1 MNPPEPG
8 REAPGDAS
16 ADDPLPRKN
25 EHGAPLT
32 ARSQKRGARA
42 RKRGGLGI
50 FLLAGALPVAA
61 IVWFLLQPE
70 AQRNAFFEKLPA
82 GWTGRAI
89 QAAIAFGVLFV
100 LARVALPAFHG
111 SAGSLRVL
119 VARLRVNRGAV
130 RVLLYPFEVLVG
142 LLRILVQILYAV
154 DAALILVAAL
164 VLLLVVVRILKPEFL
179 PGVLPMLGG

>member
-1 MNPPEPG
+1 MNPLEPG
-8 REAPGDAS
+8 QVARTDEPA
-16 ADDPLPRKN
+16 PRKK
-25 EHGAPLT
+25 EHGAPPA
-32 ARSQKRGARA
+32 ARSPRRGAAA

-61 IVWFLLQPE
+61 IVWFLLQPQ
-70 AQRNAFFEKLPA
+70 AQRDAFFAKMPA
-82 GWTGRAI
+82 GWGGRALH
-89 QAAIAFGVLFV
+89 AGIAFGVLFV

-111 SAGSLRVL
+111 SAGSLRLL

-130 RVLLYPFEVLVG
+130 RVLLYPFEALVG

-164 VLLLVVVRILKPEFL
+164 VLLLVAVRIAKPEFL